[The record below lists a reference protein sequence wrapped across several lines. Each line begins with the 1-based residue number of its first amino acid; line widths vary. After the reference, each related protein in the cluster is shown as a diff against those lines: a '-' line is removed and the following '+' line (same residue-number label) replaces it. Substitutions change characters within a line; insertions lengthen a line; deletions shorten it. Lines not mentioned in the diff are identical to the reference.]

1 MLLMVHSTIKLG
13 SNTRQQTKPVFLQE
27 PRHYPAIIQL
37 IVVEPQLDEKAALY
51 RDYDPLYADSTERMS
66 PLWRIS

>member
-1 MLLMVHSTIKLG
+1 MLLMVHSTTKLG
-13 SNTRQQTKPVFLQE
+13 SKTRQQTKPVFLQE

-37 IVVEPQLDEKAALY
+37 IVVEPPLDEKATLY
-51 RDYDPLYADSTERMS
+51 RDYDPLYPYSTDRMS